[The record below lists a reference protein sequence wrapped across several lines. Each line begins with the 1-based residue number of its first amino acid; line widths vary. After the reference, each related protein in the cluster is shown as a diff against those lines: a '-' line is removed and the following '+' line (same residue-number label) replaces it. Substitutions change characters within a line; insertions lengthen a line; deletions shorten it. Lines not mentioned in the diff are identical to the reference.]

1 MTTAAPLFPPLEWVH
16 DDLRRVEHLLS
27 EVVAEA
33 DEALQPLLDQ
43 ALAGGKRLR
52 AALVILAGRLAEAS
66 PAACHDLAGAVEM
79 LHAATLVHD
88 DLLDGSSLRR
98 GRQTLHNSW
107 PASVAVLA
115 GDYLLAQST
124 CWIAR
129 LDHPRLLQAFSQAV
143 CDMCSGEIRQT
154 LVTKGRH
161 RDRAEYY
168 RSIEAK
174 SASLFAMAMEMPGI
188 FAGAAEGQLRA
199 LAAYGHELGLAFQIV
214 DDVLDLTGDEAQ
226 LGKPAGSDLRQGLIT
241 LPTLYYLQEA
251 GEGTPV
257 HEVLAGRQ
265 DDQRVA
271 AAIQAIC
278 SSGAVE
284 ASLDEGR
291 SHARQAQRSLDAF
304 PPSEARRALQALAEF
319 VVDRRY

>member
-1 MTTAAPLFPPLEWVH
+1 MSHTARVVPPLDWIH
-16 DDLRRVEHLLS
+16 SDLEQVERLLS
-27 EVVAEA
+27 HAVAQA
-33 DEALQPLLDQ
+33 DDPLQPLLDQ

-52 AALVILAGRLAEAS
+52 AALVILAGRLAEAT
-66 PAACHDLAGAVEM
+66 PAACYDLAGAVEM

-88 DLLDGSSLRR
+88 DLLDGSLRRR
-98 GRQTLHNSW
+98 GRQALHSSW
-107 PASVAVLA
+107 PVGTAVLA

-124 CWIAR
+124 CWIAN
-129 LDHPRLLQAFSQAV
+129 LGHPRLLQVFSQTV

-174 SASLFAMAMEMPGI
+174 SASLFAMAMAMPGVL
-188 FAGAAEGQLRA
+188 AGAAEEQVRA
-199 LAAYGHELGLAFQIV
+199 LATYGRELGLAFQIV
-214 DDVLDLTGDEAQ
+214 DDVLDLTGDESQ
-226 LGKPAGSDLRQGLIT
+226 LGKPAGSDLRQGLVT

-251 GEGTPV
+251 GDDV
-257 HEVLAGRQ
+257 LVREVLAGRH

-271 AAIQAIC
+271 AAIEAIR
-278 SSGAVE
+278 SSGAVD
-284 ASLDEGR
+284 ASLAEGR
-291 SHARQAQRSLDAF
+291 SHARQAQQSLEVF
-304 PPSEARRALQALAEF
+304 TPSAARQALHALAEF